1 MRIAIAA
8 DHNGLTL
15 KARLIDRLTA
25 AGHEV
30 EDRGGYGFA
39 DDVIDYPPLCADVCD
54 RVVDGRADRAIVVG
68 GSGQGEHIA
77 CNKIRG
83 VRAGLCHDRFTTEI
97 SRAHNDSNVLVIGA
111 KVIAP
116 ELAEE
121 LTDLWMTTAFKG
133 GRHQDRLDQI
143 AALEH
148 RSCEHADTD
157 SHTDTAA
164 DRRA

>member
-8 DHNGLTL
+8 DHNGLAV

-25 AGHEV
+25 SGHEV
-30 EDRGGYGFA
+30 EDRGGFGTA
-39 DDVIDYPPLCADVCD
+39 DDVVDYPPLCADVCD

-121 LTDLWMTTAFKG
+121 LTDVWLTTAFKG

-143 AALEH
+143 AALEQ
-148 RSCEHADTD
+148 RSCGQSNADAIANARHD
-157 SHTDTAA
+157 AGG
-164 DRRA
+164 